1 MSSDR
6 TKEPLQKKILVT
18 TPDPDALKRVLKEA
32 GSSQIHWVYLGQSI
46 LEHRRVSDQFRGQGE
61 YIDAANQFH
70 GWTRELR
77 EPYLKYL
84 FDIGR
89 ELDSL
94 SWWLTPASW
103 RNSFVSSAFR
113 HACHL
118 KTGLEITAAWDRPDL
133 LVLVAEAP
141 VCRSIESS
149 IGNNPDISV
158 AVYGLIRRKPL
169 SSVFDTLAMLGHRA
183 VFVMRELS
191 RIFQSRRSHPRPA
204 SPAPDA
210 SLLISWGTSAS
221 LLQGGE
227 FHQFF
232 FGDLADHLADHD
244 RRVVIVPMI
253 LKEVG
258 YKEALEQLKESRLPL
273 CLPHSLFGVLDP
285 LKAVISSL
293 RKPPGPKR
301 FLHFSG
307 MDMAPLF
314 EPELRQYWVSNQ
326 SAAQFMMTHL
336 VRRWGKWS
344 PSIARIVYMY
354 ENQPWERA
362 ICWQAKRSLPNAKL
376 MGYSPTPV
384 SKLLLNFFLAPG
396 EAKIAP
402 LPDRIVTVGKRSAR
416 LYSSD
421 GYDPES
427 VKVGGA
433 LRMQDLEALGSYDQ
447 QRPPAQDRFVLVAP
461 SIGLD
466 ETAELAYMAAHLF
479 DEDAGVRVVLK
490 CHPMLPFER
499 VRKLIGAP
507 LPPHVQIS
515 DEPIKDLILK
525 SSVMIY
531 SNSSVCIDS
540 LALGVPVVNLRPRF
554 DISLDPLEDFPD
566 LRPEATGLADLQ
578 EKVRRIL
585 EHRDEHIALHRDG
598 WAQMAADMY
607 SPVTPE
613 SIEAFI

>member
-1 MSSDR
+1 M
-6 TKEPLQKKILVT
+6 
-18 TPDPDALKRVLKEA
+18 
-32 GSSQIHWVYLGQSI
+32 
-46 LEHRRVSDQFRGQGE
+46 
-61 YIDAANQFH
+61 
-70 GWTRELR
+70 
-77 EPYLKYL
+77 
-84 FDIGR
+84 
-89 ELDSL
+89 
-94 SWWLTPASW
+94 
-103 RNSFVSSAFR
+103 
-113 HACHL
+113 
-118 KTGLEITAAWDRPDL
+118 
-133 LVLVAEAP
+133 
-141 VCRSIESS
+141 
-149 IGNNPDISV
+149 
-158 AVYGLIRRKPL
+158 
-169 SSVFDTLAMLGHRA
+169 
-183 VFVMRELS
+183 
-191 RIFQSRRSHPRPA
+191 
-204 SPAPDA
+204 
-210 SLLISWGTSAS
+210 
-221 LLQGGE
+221 
-227 FHQFF
+227 
-232 FGDLADHLADHD
+232 
-244 RRVVIVPMI
+244 
-253 LKEVG
+253 
-258 YKEALEQLKESRLPL
+258 
-273 CLPHSLFGVLDP
+273 
-285 LKAVISSL
+285 
-293 RKPPGPKR
+293 
-301 FLHFSG
+301 
-307 MDMAPLF
+307 
-314 EPELRQYWVSNQ
+314 

-578 EKVRRIL
+578 AGLTPEGGS
-585 EHRDEHIALHRDG
+585 EHILGFGKRL
-598 WAQMAADMY
+598 
-607 SPVTPE
+607 
-613 SIEAFI
+613 